1 MFWKG
6 LPRLN
11 FRVSARTELRD
22 KMNMIGSEI
31 RFAFIQCRFLSNA
44 LLNILLLFCFTSSL
58 PRRRVLFSRAS
69 FFNDVIRMSV
79 TPRPIEH
86 WETFLY
92 FTEKM
97 HMDCDNNF
105 CHRLM

>member
-11 FRVSARTELRD
+11 FRVSARTELRV
-22 KMNMIGSEI
+22 KMNMIGSES

-58 PRRRVLFSRAS
+58 PRRRVLFSRAY

-79 TPRPIEH
+79 APRPIEH
-86 WETFLY
+86 WETL
-92 FTEKM
+92 
-97 HMDCDNNF
+97 F
-105 CHRLM
+105 CTSRKKCIWIAIIFFVTD